1 MSLLT
6 PDQKTPAPDHSQGL
20 DYLVAPVVETA
31 AQAELAVERAAQVA
45 QVVETVVQVELA
57 AAQVEAGEQRWNR

>member
-1 MSLLT
+1 M
-6 PDQKTPAPDHSQGL
+6 
-20 DYLVAPVVETA
+20 APVVETA